1 MAFVTVAAAPRTT
14 WKGTLVRL
22 CVKKVTASHG
32 ICVGSSSAANNLE
45 KTMIRST
52 VGVKDNTETIMNP
65 PSMVAKDVL
74 PRTSS
79 SSSESFQHLVMISL
93 SKVLPIAWY

>member
-1 MAFVTVAAAPRTT
+1 MNPSTV
-14 WKGTLVRL
+14 
-22 CVKKVTASHG
+22 VKKVTASRG
-32 ICVGSSSAANNLE
+32 ICHGSSSAANNLE
-45 KTMIRST
+45 KAMIRST

-93 SKVLPIAWY
+93 SKVVPIAWY